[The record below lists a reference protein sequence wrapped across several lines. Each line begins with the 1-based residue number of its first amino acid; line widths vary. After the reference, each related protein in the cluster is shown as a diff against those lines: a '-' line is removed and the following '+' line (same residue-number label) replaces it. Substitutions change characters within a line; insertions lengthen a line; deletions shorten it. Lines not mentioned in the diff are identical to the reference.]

1 MMPMRLHLQEQC
13 IYICTFGEHS
23 LILYNMQEKIFFV
36 DYTTIIFAK
45 PVCVTL
51 SIVYHTSTLWN
62 ASSLNIKGTTE

>member
-51 SIVYHTSTLWN
+51 SIVYHTSMLHH
-62 ASSLNIKGTTE
+62 